1 MKKIGFI
8 GIGNMGGALAQV
20 VSRSVPGKYILVCS
34 RNMEHAEAFAEENYF
49 TAVDKEQLAREAD
62 VIFLGVKPHQLP
74 GVVAQIAPILKKRED
89 TYLLVSMAAGVE
101 CRKIE
106 SLLDTEAHL
115 IRIMPNTPVLVGA
128 GAIPYCLG
136 SHATGGD
143 VEILLSLLENGG
155 KLTEVSEALM
165 DAVSSV
171 SGCGP
176 AFVYLFIEAM
186 ADAGVACGLPR
197 AMAIELAAQTVVGA
211 GEMVLQTAQHPGAL
225 KDAVCSPGGSTIAG
239 VCALEEHGLRKA
251 VQKAVLAAFEK
262 NQKLGKN

>member
-1 MKKIGFI
+1 MQKIGFI
-8 GIGNMGGALAQV
+8 GIGNMGGALAQA
-20 VSRSVPGKYILVCS
+20 VSRTVPGKYILVCS
-34 RNMEHAEAFAEENYF
+34 RNMAHAEAFAEENYF
-49 TAVDKEQLAREAD
+49 TLSGKTQIAKEAD
-62 VIFLGVKPHQLP
+62 VIFLGVKPHQVA
-74 GVVAQIAPILKKRED
+74 GVLEELSPILAERE
-89 TYLLVSMAAGVE
+89 TPYLLVSMAAGVQCE
-101 CRKIE
+101 QME
-106 SLLDTEAHL
+106 ALLEGTPHL

-136 SHATGGD
+136 THATGAD
-143 VEILLSLLENGG
+143 VEILLSLLEEGG
-155 KLTEVSEALM
+155 KLSELPEALM
-165 DAVSSV
+165 DGASSV

-186 ADAGVACGLPR
+186 SDAAVACGLPR
-197 AMAIELAAQTVVGA
+197 ALATELAAQTVIGA

-251 VQKAVLAAFEK
+251 VQKTVLAAFEK